1 MCENHKDDQALM
13 IEIGAVTAQLLTLQ
27 NENENSRKGISQK
40 KSNHAMMSTLLAQA
54 SCLVEIAQQ
63 NFQHTRASIIA
74 DPSVSQKLA
83 RKLRKQQRILK
94 EANIMHQYAESQT
107 IIMIH
112 QIENTM

>member
-1 MCENHKDDQALM
+1 MCENYKDDQALM
-13 IEIGAVTAQLLTLQ
+13 IEIGDVTAQLLTLH
-27 NENENSRKGISQK
+27 NENENIRKGISNK

-63 NFQHTRASIIA
+63 NLQQTQAIINA

-83 RKLRKQQRILK
+83 PKLRKQQRILK
-94 EANIMHQYAESQT
+94 EANIMHQYAKSQT